1 VTSATAEV
9 ANDVS
14 DAVAPR
20 PMIAPSATATAKSN
34 ALSWASVRRSPRR
47 RPITATAKSST
58 ALTATQP
65 RPLASPISSVICIT
79 PG

>member
-20 PMIAPSATATAKSN
+20 PMIVPIATATAKSN
-34 ALSWASVRRSPRR
+34 ALSWAIARRYPSAGR
-47 RPITATAKSST
+47 
-58 ALTATQP
+58 
-65 RPLASPISSVICIT
+65 
-79 PG
+79 